1 MTART
6 PLGSRPLLWAAAFA
20 WWTMIAVVSA
30 INHRQWAA
38 DEGLAVGWGPVLWL
52 AFVGSYLWVPMTV
65 AVFWLARRFPLE
77 RGRWRRSLAMLTAGA
92 AAVVGLRA
100 ALVISLNPWVGWYD
114 EVPSVASVLITSVNN
129 NLFIYWMMIG
139 VAHALH
145 YAERSREREIEASRL
160 ETQLARAHVA
170 ALQAQL
176 QPHFLFN
183 TLHSIAELVHSDPEG
198 ADRMIVQLSALLR
211 RTLDAATAQLSALR
225 DELGLLEPY
234 LDIEQ
239 VRFGDRLTVTWEIA
253 PEALDA
259 TVPQLILQP
268 LVENAL
274 RHGLSPRAA
283 PGRLVICAGVR
294 GDRLELEV
302 RDDGVGV
309 REARPGVG
317 LSNTRARLRQI
328 YGDDHAFTLAAA
340 PGGGTVARI
349 EIPRVA
355 A

>member
-1 MTART
+1 MTVRT
-6 PLGSRPLLWAAAFA
+6 PLVSRSVLWAAAFV
-20 WWTMIAVVSA
+20 WWTMSALVSA
-30 INHRQWAA
+30 LNHRQWAD
-38 DEGLAVGWGPVLWL
+38 DEGLTVGWDAVLRL
-52 AFVGSYLWVPMTV
+52 AFVGSYLWVPMTI
-65 AVFWLARRFPLE
+65 AVFWLARRHPLE
-77 RGRWRRSLAMLTAGA
+77 RGRWRRSLAVFTVG
-92 AAVVGLRA
+92 AAVVVGARA
-100 ALVISLNPWVGWYD
+100 ALVIAFNPWVGWYD
-114 EVPSVASVLITSVNN
+114 EVPAVGSVLITSMNN
-129 NLFIYWMMIG
+129 NLFIYWMMVG

-170 ALQAQL
+170 ALRAQL

-183 TLHSIAELVHSDPEG
+183 TLQSIAELVHADPHG

-211 RTLDAATAQLSALR
+211 RTLDAATGQLSVLR
-225 DELGLLEPY
+225 DEIGLLEPY

-239 VRFGDRLTVTWEIA
+239 VRFGDRLTVTWRIA
-253 PEALDA
+253 PAALDA

-283 PGRLVICAGVR
+283 PGHLAIYADVT
-294 GDRLELEV
+294 GDRLALEV

-309 REARPGVG
+309 REPRQGVG

-328 YGDDHAFTLAAA
+328 YGDDHRFTLAAA

-349 EIPRVA
+349 EIPRGA